1 MNSEQL
7 KAQVLNCLEYGEERE
22 WFEFKENAFDVDEI
36 GKYIS
41 ALSNSAAI
49 LGKENAYLI
58 WGIDDKD
65 KKIVGTNINYNAEI
79 KNEHIKNI
87 LARKLTPSIL
97 FDFKEVQINKKRIV
111 VLIIPCSKVIP
122 TSYAGER
129 YIRIGSSK

>member
-7 KAQVLNCLEYGEERE
+7 KTQILNCLEYEDERE

-49 LGKENAYLI
+49 LGKESAYLI
-58 WGIDDKD
+58 WGVSDKD
-65 KKIVGTNINYNAEI
+65 KKIVGTNIYYNAEV
-79 KNEHIKNI
+79 KNEPIKHI

-97 FDFKEVQINKKRIV
+97 FDFKEIQINKKD
-111 VLIIPCSKVIP
+111 
-122 TSYAGER
+122 
-129 YIRIGSSK
+129 